1 MIWLVFTGKK
11 LWPSQNVGIPIAE
24 LAPDGRMIFS
34 HLGSFRFVR
43 LVGKLCQRIAF
54 VVIVG
59 TTWVNK

>member
-1 MIWLVFTGKK
+1 MVWLVFTGKK

-24 LAPDGRMIFS
+24 LAPDGRMISS
-34 HLGSFRFVR
+34 HLGNCHFAR

-59 TTWVNK
+59 TTWANK